1 MIGKGP
7 AREEI
12 WQIDYCGPA
21 SESLR
26 EDVLRPEARI
36 GMLFGAQD
44 TRHSPGYQRSG
55 WATFLQLRKFG
66 VSQSEDILWN
76 FHTVLNIITEKIVEI

>member
-1 MIGKGP
+1 MPDIIRDVATKGHLMIGKGP
-7 AREEI
+7 ATEEI

-36 GMLFGAQD
+36 GMLFGAKD
-44 TRHSPGYQRSG
+44 THHSPEY
-55 WATFLQLRKFG
+55 
-66 VSQSEDILWN
+66 
-76 FHTVLNIITEKIVEI
+76 

>member
-1 MIGKGP
+1 
-7 AREEI
+7 
-12 WQIDYCGPA
+12 
-21 SESLR
+21 
-26 EDVLRPEARI
+26 
-36 GMLFGAQD
+36 MLFGTQD